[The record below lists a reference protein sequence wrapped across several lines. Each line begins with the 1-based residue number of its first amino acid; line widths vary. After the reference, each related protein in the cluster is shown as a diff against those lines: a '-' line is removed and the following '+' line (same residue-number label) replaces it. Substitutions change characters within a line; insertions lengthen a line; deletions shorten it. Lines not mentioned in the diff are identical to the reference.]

1 MTLEEHLA
9 RAICEAFWRT
19 AEEPRLWATSTPL
32 QREVFLLCARAAIE
46 AGREY
51 RRMHEGRAA
60 A

>member
-9 RAICEAFWRT
+9 RALAKSWFETCEQ
-19 AEEPRLWATSTPL
+19 PQHWATLPAMK
-32 QREVFLLCARAAIE
+32 REVFMIQARTAIE